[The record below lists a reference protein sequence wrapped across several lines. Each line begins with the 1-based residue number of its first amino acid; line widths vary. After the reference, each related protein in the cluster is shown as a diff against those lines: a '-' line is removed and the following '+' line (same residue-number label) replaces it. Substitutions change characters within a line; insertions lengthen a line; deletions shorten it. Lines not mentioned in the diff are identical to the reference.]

1 MTPPTESDYN
11 IRMTLLEE
19 RYKSIDEKLDCI
31 IRGDTVNCNNHRS
44 RMDRIEE
51 HILQNT
57 ADRLRMIGEVE
68 EKLKQKVEHT
78 EFKVLN
84 DAIDRMAA
92 VFRQVAIGISIPVTV
107 GVIFGIWE
115 FVKFYILHKGS

>member
-1 MTPPTESDYN
+1 MTEVKETDYN
-11 IRMTLLEE
+11 LRMTLLEE

-31 IRGDTVNCNNHRS
+31 IRGDTVNCNTHRA

-68 EKLKQKVEHT
+68 EKLKKKVEYVD
-78 EFKVLN
+78 FKILN
-84 DAIDRMAA
+84 DSITRTNVIFTKIAIS
-92 VFRQVAIGISIPVTV
+92 VSVPVIVGI
-107 GVIFGIWE
+107 IFGIWE
-115 FVKFYILHKGS
+115 FVKFYIIHKGA